1 MLNFHRVGSG
11 DPLVLLHG
19 IGMRWQWWEPCLELL
34 AARHDVVAV
43 DFPGFGGSARL
54 AGDDEPT
61 PIRLALA
68 VEELCGELGLARPA
82 VAGISMGGAVALELA
97 KQDAVTSACAISPS
111 GFWKGW
117 ERGWATASL
126 GATSALTKRLAP
138 RADAICA
145 TPAGRTAMFGQTT
158 GRPWRIPA
166 ADAAAGV
173 RTIAASDFDRTLPHV
188 TGNDFVDGGAIEVPV
203 TIAWGTRDRLL
214 WPWQADRAVA
224 AIPLARKVV
233 LRGCGH
239 IPTYDDPAQTVAAI
253 TGS

>member
-19 IGMRWQWWEPCLELL
+19 LGMRWQWWEPCLELL
-34 AARHDVVAV
+34 ATRHDVVAV
-43 DFPGFGGSARL
+43 DFPGFGGSAPL

-82 VAGISMGGAVALELA
+82 VAGISLGGAVALELA

-126 GATSALTKRLAP
+126 RATSALTKRLAP
-138 RADAICA
+138 RAEAICA
-145 TPAGRTAMFGQTT
+145 TPAGRTAVFGQTT

-173 RTIAASDFDRTLPHV
+173 RAIAASDFDRTLPHV

-239 IPTYDDPAQTVAAI
+239 VPTYDDPAQTVMAI